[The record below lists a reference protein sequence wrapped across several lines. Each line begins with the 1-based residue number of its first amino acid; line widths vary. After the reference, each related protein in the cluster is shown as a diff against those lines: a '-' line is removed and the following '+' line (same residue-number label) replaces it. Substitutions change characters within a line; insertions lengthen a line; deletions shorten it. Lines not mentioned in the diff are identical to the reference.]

1 MYSGP
6 IHLSFPVQW
15 NPINSVLYLMFRYN
29 YICVLFKRCLM
40 HPRKIKSLFVSVLW
54 CGLCWAGWA
63 AVWPR
68 PDRVDNLKIGS
79 GTTEFVKHGP
89 RCWLKEP
96 APPRTSA
103 RRPAT
108 SRSTAGRWN
117 LATGWPGLL
126 GAGGDIL
133 IFSLNRENTNTI
145 CFLRTKYVVPINN
158 WKYQTK
164 LACYVYKKC
173 GYIPPA
179 Q

>member
-1 MYSGP
+1 
-6 IHLSFPVQW
+6 
-15 NPINSVLYLMFRYN
+15 MFRYN

-54 CGLCWAGWA
+54 CGLGGWAGWA

-126 GAGGDIL
+126 GAGRDIL
-133 IFSLNRENTNTI
+133 IFSLNTVNTNII
-145 CFLRTKYVVPINN
+145 CILRSKYAFISTINN
-158 WKYQTK
+158 WKYPTK
-164 LACYVYKKC
+164 LTCYVDQKC
-173 GYIPPA
+173 LWQYSPCPIMGSGSTQGVTA
-179 Q
+179 R